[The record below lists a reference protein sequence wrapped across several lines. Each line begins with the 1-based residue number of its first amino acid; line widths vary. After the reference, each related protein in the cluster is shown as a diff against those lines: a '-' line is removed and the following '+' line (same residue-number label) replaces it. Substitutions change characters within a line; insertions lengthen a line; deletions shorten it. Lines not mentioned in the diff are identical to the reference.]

1 MIENRAVKEGARMAE
16 TRIAEASSIGHERLC
31 WECDVPSVV
40 VITTSSGKWLGD
52 IIKFDQ
58 YRSLLEWAVRCRDD
72 VCLVAAVGLPRL
84 TSCQ

>member
-1 MIENRAVKEGARMAE
+1 
-16 TRIAEASSIGHERLC
+16 
-31 WECDVPSVV
+31 

-58 YRSLLEWAVRCRDD
+58 YRSLLEWAVRCHDD
-72 VCLVAAVGLPRL
+72 VCFVAAVGLPRR

>member
-1 MIENRAVKEGARMAE
+1 MAE
-16 TRIAEASSIGHERLC
+16 TRIAEASSIDMSGC
-31 WECDVPSVV
+31 VGQCDVPSVV

-52 IIKFDQ
+52 TIKFDQ

-72 VCLVAAVGLPRL
+72 VCLVAAVGLPRR